1 MSQIVDM
8 LRESSLKFS
17 KKTALR
23 RKSAGRWTDYS
34 YESVWRTSDRV
45 AAGLADWGIESGD
58 RVAILGSSSPF
69 WVMSYLGILKSNAI
83 AVPIDKDL
91 KQGELRHIL
100 ADCEARILFTEHG
113 YTEIIHDIADSLPA
127 LEKIVIL
134 EPSPS
139 SDNQLSSRAKKA
151 LTELV
156 NEWQRLSLKYQVDV
170 DDKQSFERLA
180 ETYQAIVTPTAAA
193 DDQEKKNFFRR
204 LLQTHDQT
212 APLLDVEMLDDFQ
225 RDSSPPELTVEPHDP
240 AVILYTSGTTG
251 RSKGAMLSHANISSN
266 VRSAIE
272 LFELDPEMHTLS
284 FLPINHVFEQVAG
297 IILPLAVGGTV
308 SFAESL
314 RKLGDN
320 LGEVKPNFLLGVPA
334 VFRLLAD
341 RMTKKIESQ
350 KLSRL
355 LYAFAPTRSIVTK
368 KVREAF
374 GGNPV
379 FISGGA
385 ALDPVVAE
393 RLMELGL
400 NVYQGY
406 GITETSPVIAVETP
420 TFNRLGTVGR
430 PMPGIEVMIHE
441 PNAEGV
447 GEIWAKG
454 PNIMLG
460 YYNNQEATDEVMTD
474 GWYHTGD
481 LGCIDEDGALRICG
495 RAKNLIVTANGKN
508 VYPEEV
514 ENEMLNSPFIA
525 EIMVYGHKTD
535 STSEEVYAII
545 YPHQEALD
553 AYAEANETG
562 PLSLRDVEE
571 IIRKEILERGKAL
584 ADYKRIKRF
593 TLREDEF
600 PKTTTRKIKRFV
612 VEADINTGEPEHQ
625 GLRSGG

>member
-1 MSQIVDM
+1 
-8 LRESSLKFS
+8 
-17 KKTALR
+17 
-23 RKSAGRWTDYS
+23 
-34 YESVWRTSDRV
+34 
-45 AAGLADWGIESGD
+45 
-58 RVAILGSSSPF
+58 
-69 WVMSYLGILKSNAI
+69 
-83 AVPIDKDL
+83 
-91 KQGELRHIL
+91 
-100 ADCEARILFTEHG
+100 
-113 YTEIIHDIADSLPA
+113 
-127 LEKIVIL
+127 
-134 EPSPS
+134 
-139 SDNQLSSRAKKA
+139 
-151 LTELV
+151 
-156 NEWQRLSLKYQVDV
+156 
-170 DDKQSFERLA
+170 
-180 ETYQAIVTPTAAA
+180 
-193 DDQEKKNFFRR
+193 
-204 LLQTHDQT
+204 
-212 APLLDVEMLDDFQ
+212 
-225 RDSSPPELTVEPHDP
+225 
-240 AVILYTSGTTG
+240 
-251 RSKGAMLSHANISSN
+251 MLSHANISSN

-272 LFELDPEMHTLS
+272 LFKLTSEMHTLS

-297 IILPLAVGGTV
+297 IILPLAAGGTV

-320 LGEVKPNFLLGVPA
+320 LAEVKPNFLLGVPA

-355 LYAFAPTRSIVTK
+355 LFAFPPTRPIVTK

-385 ALDPVVAE
+385 ALDPVVAA

-420 TFNRLGTVGR
+420 AFNRLGTVGR
-430 PMPGIEVMIHE
+430 PMPGIDVMIHE

-460 YYNNQEATDEVMTD
+460 YYNNQQATDEAITD

-508 VYPEEV
+508 VYPEEI
-514 ENEMLNSPFIA
+514 ENEISNSPFIA
-525 EIMVYGHKTD
+525 EIMVYGHKVD
-535 STSEEVYAII
+535 STSEEVCAII

-571 IIRKEILERGKAL
+571 IIKKEILERGKAL

-612 VEADINTGEPEHQ
+612 VEADITTG
-625 GLRSGG
+625 G